1 MRYELAGKRVRL
13 STTGDKYTK
22 LKPGDCGV
30 VDFTDDTG
38 TVFITRGDGSGLGL
52 NLKFGDTWE
61 IIE

>member
-1 MRYELAGKRVRL
+1 MHYELAGKRVRL
-13 STTGDKYTK
+13 VTTGDQYAK

-38 TVFITRGDGSGLGL
+38 TVFSSWENGSGLGL
-52 NLKFGDTWE
+52 NPKFGDTWE